1 MQNKRA
7 DFAVQIA
14 ENKPMK
20 FISER
25 IGYEATDEGLTVR
38 IKASKA
44 GDLKKIQ
51 AMKAWVIAWA
61 VSGGLIGSALF
72 MNYPADLKL
81 YLFIFLAF
89 WAYFLFKI
97 SRAYYFRKYGIETLF
112 LNGDQLMLRK
122 DMHGKPGK
130 SLFFRLQ
137 EKNCFRH
144 LDKNQKGSWFYDS
157 FWMDSGGNCGFGK
170 PGAEYRF
177 GIQLEQKEAEQLVK
191 ILNKEIKIN
200 P

>member
-1 MQNKRA
+1 
-7 DFAVQIA
+7 
-14 ENKPMK
+14 MK

-112 LNGDQLMLRK
+112 LNGCCAKTCMGNLEN
-122 DMHGKPGK
+122 P
-130 SLFFRLQ
+130 FFFDCKR
-137 EKNCFRH
+137 RTA
-144 LDKNQKGSWFYDS
+144 
-157 FWMDSGGNCGFGK
+157 FGT
-170 PGAEYRF
+170 
-177 GIQLEQKEAEQLVK
+177 
-191 ILNKEIKIN
+191 
-200 P
+200 

>member
-1 MQNKRA
+1 MN
-7 DFAVQIA
+7 
-14 ENKPMK
+14 

-44 GDLKKIQ
+44 SDLKKIQ
-51 AMKAWVIAWA
+51 AMKAWVIAWGL
-61 VSGGLIGSALF
+61 SGGLIGSALF

-81 YLFIFLAF
+81 YLLVFLAF
-89 WAYFLFKI
+89 WAYFLFTI
-97 SRAYYFRKYGIETLF
+97 TRAYYFRKYGIETVF

-122 DMHGKPGK
+122 DIHGKAGK
-130 SLFFRLQ
+130 PLFFRIQ
-137 EKNCFRH
+137 EKNAFRY
-144 LDKNQKGSWFYDS
+144 LDKSQKGAWFYDS
-157 FWMDSGGNCGFGK
+157 FWIDSGGNCGFGK

-177 GIQLEQKEAEQLVK
+177 GIQLAENEAQKLTTL
-191 ILNKEIKIN
+191 LNKAIKIK